1 METGAVTANKTFA
14 VGDYV
19 VAYGAGPDGY
29 QHNGQIARIMA
40 IRENGTFSGQFLH
53 ATSASSLT
61 LVLMDFAT
69 AEIIVDG
76 GRRDQ
81 LTDYVKA
88 ELAISNRERAAAS
101 SDLNICR
108 DSLAR
113 VKQSFSS
120 AMRTIS
126 DAIWEESDVRG
137 WCDEVVQFMERVNES
152 LPTDYELI
160 LREREYEVETV
171 ITGTA
176 STTHNVRVMAGSQE
190 EADTL
195 VKDDPDKYMDPEA
208 ILNDEYRL
216 EWDDIEVDVR

>member
-1 METGAVTANKTFA
+1 METGAVTVSNTFV

-29 QHNGQIARIMA
+29 HHNGQIARIMA

-53 ATSASSLT
+53 AAT

-69 AEIIVDG
+69 AEVIVDG

-81 LTDYVKA
+81 LTDYLKV
-88 ELAISNRERAAAS
+88 ELAISNRERAAAC

-126 DAIWEESDVRG
+126 DAIWEECDIRG
-137 WCDEVVQFMERVNES
+137 WCDDVSKFMKRVNES

-160 LREREYEVETV
+160 LREQEYEVETV

-176 STTHNVRVMAGSQE
+176 STTHMVRVTARSQE
-190 EADTL
+190 DADQM
-195 VKDDPDKYMDPEA
+195 VKEDPDEYMDPES

-216 EWDDIEVDVR
+216 DWDDIEVDVQ

>member
-1 METGAVTANKTFA
+1 METGAVTVSNTFV

-53 ATSASSLT
+53 AAT

-69 AEIIVDG
+69 AEVIVDG

-81 LTDYVKA
+81 LTDYLKV

-108 DSLAR
+108 ESLAR

-120 AMRTIS
+120 AMRIIS
-126 DAIWEESDVRG
+126 DAIWEESDARG
-137 WCDEVVQFMERVNES
+137 WCDEVGKFMERVNES
-152 LPTDYELI
+152 LPADYELI
-160 LREREYEVETV
+160 LREQEYEVETV
-171 ITGTA
+171 VTGTA
-176 STTHNVRVMAGSQE
+176 SVTHKVMVMADSQE
-190 EADTL
+190 AANR
-195 VKDDPDKYMDPEA
+195 KIKGDPDQYMDPEE
-208 ILNDEYRL
+208 ILNDEYRHDW
-216 EWDDIEVDVR
+216 EHIEVEVQ

>member
-1 METGAVTANKTFA
+1 METGAVTVSSTFA

-53 ATSASSLT
+53 AATI
-61 LVLMDFAT
+61 VLMDFAT
-69 AEIIVDG
+69 AEVIVDG

-81 LTDYVKA
+81 LTDYLKA
-88 ELAISNRERAAAS
+88 ELAISNRERAAAC

-126 DAIWEESDVRG
+126 DAIWEESDIRG
-137 WCDEVVQFMERVNES
+137 WCDEVSTFIERVNES

-160 LREREYEVETV
+160 LREQEYEVETV

-176 STTHNVRVMAGSQE
+176 STTHMVRVTARSQE
-190 EADTL
+190 DADQM
-195 VKDDPDKYMDPEA
+195 VKDDPDKYMDPES

-216 EWDDIEVDVR
+216 DWDDIEVDVQ

>member
-1 METGAVTANKTFA
+1 METGAVTVSSMFV

-53 ATSASSLT
+53 ANT
-61 LVLMDFAT
+61 LVLMDFT
-69 AEIIVDG
+69 MAEVIVDG

-81 LTDYVKA
+81 LTDYLKV
-88 ELAISNRERAAAS
+88 ELAISNRERNAAS

-126 DAIWEESDVRG
+126 DAIWEESDARG
-137 WCDEVVQFMERVNES
+137 WCDEVAKFMERVNDS

-160 LREREYEVETV
+160 LREQEYDVETTV
-171 ITGTA
+171 TGTA
-176 STTHNVRVMAGSQE
+176 STTHMVKVMAGSQE
-190 EADTL
+190 DANKKVEEE
-195 VKDDPDKYMDPEA
+195 PDKYVDGEDV
-208 ILNDEYRL
+208 LNDEYRL
-216 EWDDIEVDVR
+216 DWDNIEIEVQ

>member
-1 METGAVTANKTFA
+1 METGAVTVSNTFV

-29 QHNGQIARIMA
+29 HHNGQIARIMA

-53 ATSASSLT
+53 AAT
-61 LVLMDFAT
+61 LVLMDFAI
-69 AEIIVDG
+69 AEVIVDG

-81 LTDYVKA
+81 LTDYLKI
-88 ELAISNRERAAAS
+88 ELAISDMGKVAAQS
-101 SDLNICR
+101 TLNTCR
-108 DSLAR
+108 DQLAR
-113 VKQSFSS
+113 TKQSFSS

-126 DAIWEESDVRG
+126 DAIWEESDARG
-137 WCDEVVQFMERVNES
+137 WCDEVSKFMERVNES

-160 LREREYEVETV
+160 LREQEYEVETV

-176 STTHNVRVMAGSQE
+176 STTHNVMVTARSQE
-190 EADTL
+190 DAAEK
-195 VKDDPDKYMDPEA
+195 VKEDPDKYMDPES

-216 EWDDIEVDVR
+216 DWDDIEVDVQ

>member
-1 METGAVTANKTFA
+1 MGDDMETGAVTVSNTFA

-53 ATSASSLT
+53 VNT
-61 LVLMDFAT
+61 LILIDFAI
-69 AEIIVDG
+69 AEVIVDG

-81 LTDYVKA
+81 LTDYLKT
-88 ELAISNRERAAAS
+88 EIAISNRERAAAF

-126 DAIWEESDVRG
+126 DAIWEESDARG
-137 WCDEVVQFMERVNES
+137 WCDEVVTFMERVNES

-171 ITGTA
+171 VTGTA
-176 STTHNVRVMAGSQE
+176 STTHIVKVMAGSQDDANKKVE
-190 EADTL
+190 
-195 VKDDPDKYMDPEA
+195 DDPDQYVDGEDV
-208 ILNDEYRL
+208 LNDQYRL
-216 EWDDIEVDVR
+216 DWDNIEIEVQ

>member
-1 METGAVTANKTFA
+1 METGAVTASNTFA

-19 VAYGAGPDGY
+19 LAYGAGPDGY

-53 ATSASSLT
+53 AAT
-61 LVLMDFAT
+61 LVLMDFT
-69 AEIIVDG
+69 MAEIIVDG

-81 LTDYVKA
+81 LVDYLKV
-88 ELAISNRERAAAS
+88 ELAISDMEKVAAQS
-101 SDLNICR
+101 TLNTCR

-120 AMRTIS
+120 AIRTIS
-126 DAIWEESDVRG
+126 DAIWEESDSRG
-137 WCDEVVQFMERVNES
+137 WCDEVGKFMERVNES

-160 LREREYEVETV
+160 LREREYDVETV

-176 STTHNVRVMAGSQE
+176 STTHIVKVMAGSQE
-190 EADTL
+190 AADKK
-195 VKDDPDKYMDPEA
+195 VEDDPDKYVDGEDV
-208 ILNDEYRL
+208 LNDESSL
-216 EWDDIEVDVR
+216 DWDNIEIEVQ

>member
-1 METGAVTANKTFA
+1 METGAVTVSKTFA

-40 IRENGTFSGQFLH
+40 IRENGTFSGQFIH
-53 ATSASSLT
+53 AAT

-81 LTDYVKA
+81 LTGYLKV
-88 ELAISNRERAAAS
+88 ELAISSREKAAAF

-126 DAIWEESDVRG
+126 DAIWEESDARG
-137 WCDEVVQFMERVNES
+137 WCDEVGKFMERVNES

-160 LREREYEVETV
+160 LREQEYEVETLV
-171 ITGTA
+171 TGTA
-176 STTHNVRVMAGSQE
+176 SVTHVVKVKATSQE
-190 EADTL
+190 DADQ
-195 VKDDPDKYMDPEA
+195 KIKEDPDKYMDPEEV
-208 ILNDEYRL
+208 LNDEYRHDW
-216 EWDDIEVDVR
+216 EDIEVEVQ